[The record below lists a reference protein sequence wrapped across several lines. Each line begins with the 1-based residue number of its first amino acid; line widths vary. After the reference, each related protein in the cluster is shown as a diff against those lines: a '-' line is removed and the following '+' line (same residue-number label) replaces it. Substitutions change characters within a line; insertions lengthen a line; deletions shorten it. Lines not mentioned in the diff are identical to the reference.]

1 GETLKATV
9 FVRPFKGLLQKLPVK
24 LHIPADFP
32 EGTYNATVSDDLAN
46 SRAELRDNPN
56 LQNPQNLDQVF
67 ESLRLQTSAKRT
79 NVVVRVPI
87 NAVGVALGGK
97 SLPNLPPSMV
107 QILAGGR
114 RTGAQ
119 TMGGALVSR
128 QPTPWVLQGSESV
141 RFTVTR
147 N

>member
-1 GETLKATV
+1 ITRIECDTRIHTGRHSAEIEAIELDSETYSPGETLKATV

-24 LHIPADFP
+24 LRIPADFP

-79 NVVVRVPI
+79 NVVVR
-87 NAVGVALGGK
+87 
-97 SLPNLPPSMV
+97 
-107 QILAGGR
+107 
-114 RTGAQ
+114 
-119 TMGGALVSR
+119 
-128 QPTPWVLQGSESV
+128 
-141 RFTVTR
+141 
-147 N
+147 